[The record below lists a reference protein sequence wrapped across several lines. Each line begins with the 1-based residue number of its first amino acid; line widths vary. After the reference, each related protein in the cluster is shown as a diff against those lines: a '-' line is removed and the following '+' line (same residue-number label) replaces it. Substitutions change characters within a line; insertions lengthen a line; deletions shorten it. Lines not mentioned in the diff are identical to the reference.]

1 MREHNLPRQAVL
13 ALRTLRAGR
22 PDGAAS
28 RRCRRAPV
36 MDWLREP
43 MTLGELGLVLA
54 ALAAGAVAGLLA
66 L

>member
-1 MREHNLPRQAVL
+1 
-13 ALRTLRAGR
+13 
-22 PDGAAS
+22 
-28 RRCRRAPV
+28 